1 MGKKSFGGR
10 VSVTLVLLRR
20 KDKSLVMMVK
30 SVNIMFCFQNGGR
43 GGGGRDSV
51 RGRRQVIFRTTGD
64 AASYW
69 DGNFRPGLPLSGLQT
84 GNSGCLIFHGNFA
97 QDKTSK
103 DYYALKILTM
113 AQVIKLKQVE
123 HVINEK
129 EILR

>member
-1 MGKKSFGGR
+1 M
-10 VSVTLVLLRR
+10 
-20 KDKSLVMMVK
+20 SLEYHSLAVASCICIIYLEVVEVK
-30 SVNIMFCFQNGGR
+30 SVNMKFCFQNGGR

-51 RGRRQVIFRTTGD
+51 RWRRQVIFRTTRD
-64 AASYW
+64 APSYW
-69 DGNFRPGLPLSGLQT
+69 DGNFRPGLPLPGPADCRLS
-84 GNSGCLIFHGNFA
+84 IFYLNFA
-97 QDKTSK
+97 QDKSSQ